1 MFVWMQKGEAM
12 KLTVREIACLCIGL
26 AAGSAVTIVAM
37 ALCRMAKSDKYSE
50 QESEEHPEEPEPE
63 NEIEDRPEETI
74 LPSEDILPKDD
85 KEDDSQQQEA
95 ISYIDG
101 LIEIEDIFLVSE
113 QRYYETVMARTSRR
127 GRPSEWSYDS
137 YIYLSST
144 GELYSNEEE
153 WPCPEKM
160 SFADK
165 ADVYDRLDEAG
176 YAIFRA
182 HERKNLFFIDTRP
195 ESLGLITVKV
205 FEDDFSRDDYIE
217 YCKEFIDDP
226 ADWYAR
232 YGLEYGEVEN
242 GIGVG

>member
-1 MFVWMQKGEAM
+1 ME
-12 KLTVREIACLCIGL
+12 LTAREIACLCIGL

-37 ALCRMAKSDKYSE
+37 ALCRIAKSGKDSEPE
-50 QESEEHPEEPEPE
+50 QESEEHPEE
-63 NEIEDRPEETI
+63 TL
-74 LPSEDILPKDD
+74 LPSEDILTKND
-85 KEDDSQQQEA
+85 KTDDSQQEA

-101 LIEIEDIFLVSE
+101 LIEAEDIFPVSE
-113 QRYYETVMARTSRR
+113 QRYYETVMAWTSRR
-127 GRPSEWSYDS
+127 GKPSEWPCDG

-144 GELYSNEEE
+144 GELYRNEEE
-153 WPCPEKM
+153 GPCPEKL
-160 SFADK
+160 SFADE

-176 YAIFRA
+176 STIFMA

-195 ESLGLITVKV
+195 GSLGLITVKV

>member
-1 MFVWMQKGEAM
+1 ME
-12 KLTVREIACLCIGL
+12 LTEREITCLCIGL

-37 ALCRMAKSDKYSE
+37 ALRRIAKSSKDS
-50 QESEEHPEEPEPE
+50 EPEPA
-63 NEIEDRPEETI
+63 IEDRPEETL

-101 LIEIEDIFLVSE
+101 LIDAEDIFPVSE
-113 QRYYETVMARTSRR
+113 QHYYETATARTSRR
-127 GRPSEWSYDS
+127 GKPSEWSYDS

-144 GELYSNEEE
+144 GELYRNKEE
-153 WPCPEKM
+153 WPCPEKL
-160 SFADK
+160 SFAEE
-165 ADVYDRLDEAG
+165 ADVYDRLDKAG
-176 YAIFRA
+176 SMIFMA

-195 ESLGLITVKV
+195 GSLGLITVKV
-205 FEDDFSRDDYIE
+205 FEDNFSRDDYIE
-217 YCKEFIDDP
+217 YCKEFVDDP

-232 YGLEYGEVEN
+232 YGLEYGEVKN